1 MPCDLYLPKVVSKMH
16 KIHLKP
22 IFNRKNIILDVY
34 NVFVPGPVPSVVHGP
49 VLGVVS
55 GPFELDSKSQREQC
69 LQ

>member
-34 NVFVPGPVPSVVHGP
+34 NVFVPSPVPIVVP
-49 VLGVVS
+49 GVVS
-55 GPFELDSKSQREQC
+55 GPFELDFKSQREQC
-69 LQ
+69 LR